1 MPSKNSRRLRWALLI
16 ALALHVLLAWQYAG
30 DLRAR
35 VVAVI
40 RPEVASET
48 VVQLAPEPP
57 PPPPP
62 QVKRWE
68 LATQLSG
75 RSPESLPPPLPD
87 DFFPKPTPPGRGFLN
102 LSTKL
107 SGSSL
112 SAALTAAI
120 VPEVVRLPDVEAR
133 DSRTRLP
140 KPRRTARVA
149 PQPATPLLAAAAEPD
164 EPELPSFA
172 PQAPLR
178 LPSAQDEAE
187 LDLAIRRA
195 AAEAQRSARVE
206 LTPRAAP
213 DLRGLLPQGPLASAP
228 APVSRKPLVEP
239 RPIPPAPPSGI
250 TTFPLETPQVR
261 DDSVRA
267 DESGGDYTRNR
278 AEYFARLTAQLK
290 ATNQRALAEAVK
302 ATPRMTVRMKF
313 VVDRRGA
320 VLDIYATETV
330 PEDAARR
337 AADIIRAAA
346 PFPRIPEAMVQ
357 PRLELSYPVEI
368 YR

>member
-16 ALALHVLLAWQYAG
+16 ALALHALLAWQYAG

-35 VVAVI
+35 VVAALQ
-40 RPEVASET
+40 PETLSET

-57 PPPPP
+57 PPPT
-62 QVKRWE
+62 KRWE
-68 LATQLSG
+68 LATKLSS
-75 RSPESLPPPLPD
+75 RSPEDLPPPLPD
-87 DFFPKPTPPGRGFLN
+87 NFFPKPAPPGRGFLS

-133 DSRTRLP
+133 GAPAS
-140 KPRRTARVA
+140 ARVPRSARA
-149 PQPATPLLAAAAEPD
+149 PRSAPPPASPLLAAATPE
-164 EPELPSFA
+164 EPELPLPA

-178 LPSAQDEAE
+178 LPTAQEEAA

-195 AAEAQRSARVE
+195 AEEAQRSARVE
-206 LTPRAAP
+206 LQTRASP
-213 DLRGLLPQGPLASAP
+213 DLRGLLPPQGPLAPTPPP
-228 APVSRKPLVEP
+228 ASRRPLVEP
-239 RPIPPAPPSGI
+239 RPLPTAAPAGITTYPLDAPPAPEASASGAE
-250 TTFPLETPQVR
+250 P
-261 DDSVRA
+261 
-267 DESGGDYTRNR
+267 GGDYTRNR

-320 VLDIYATETV
+320 VLDIYASEAV
-330 PEDAARR
+330 PAEAARR
-337 AADIIRAAA
+337 AADIVRAAA
-346 PFPRIPEAMVQ
+346 PFPRIPEVMIQ

>member
-16 ALALHVLLAWQYAG
+16 ALALHALLAWQYAG

-35 VVAVI
+35 VAAALQ
-40 RPEVASET
+40 PETVRET

-57 PPPPP
+57 LPPS
-62 QVKRWE
+62 KRWE
-68 LATQLSG
+68 LATKLSS
-75 RSPESLPPPLPD
+75 RSPEDLPPPLPD
-87 DFFPKPTPPGRGFLN
+87 NFFPKPAPPGRGFLS

-107 SGSSL
+107 SGASL

-133 DSRTRLP
+133 GAPART
-140 KPRRTARVA
+140 PRPARAARAA
-149 PQPATPLLAAAAEPD
+149 PPPASPLLAAATPEDAE
-164 EPELPSFA
+164 ELPLPL

-178 LPSAQDEAE
+178 LPTQQDEAE

-195 AAEAQRSARVE
+195 AEEAQRSARVE
-206 LTPRAAP
+206 LPSRTSP
-213 DLRGLLPQGPLASAP
+213 DLRGLLPPQGPLAPTPPP
-228 APVSRKPLVEP
+228 ASRKPLVEP
-239 RPIPPAPPSGI
+239 RPLPPAAPAGITTYPLDAPPAPEASASG
-250 TTFPLETPQVR
+250 
-261 DDSVRA
+261 A
-267 DESGGDYTRNR
+267 ESGGDYTRNR

-320 VLDIYATETV
+320 VLDIYASETV
-330 PEDAARR
+330 PAEAARR
-337 AADIIRAAA
+337 AADIVRAAA
-346 PFPRIPEAMVQ
+346 PFPRIPESMVQ